1 MITPLLDEPFDIHGP
16 LPTGTT
22 VLEASAG
29 TGKTWTIAALVTR
42 YVAEGVH
49 TLDELLVVTF
59 GRAASRELRERV
71 REQLVA
77 CVEALDDPD
86 AIPTDPLLATLIAVD
101 PVERVARAR
110 RVRDALAAF
119 DEATIAT
126 IHQFCH
132 QVLRGLGIAGDTDA
146 GATLVEDVDDL
157 LMEVVDDL
165 YLRGFARQQGP
176 AEFSL
181 ADARRIA
188 RTVAGDPSAHLVP
201 TNPKPGSAA
210 ARKVGFAHAVR
221 AELARRKRRLGLLT
235 YDDLLSQVADAL
247 RDEDGPARQ
256 RLRRQWKVVLI
267 DEFQDTDPVQWE
279 VFDRAFRGHAAMV
292 LIGDPKQAIYAF
304 RGGDVTTYLQAART
318 AGVRRTLGTNW
329 RSDAPLVE
337 SLGHFLSGA
346 ALGDPDILVHPVVA
360 SHTESRLV
368 GAPDPAPFRIRL
380 LGTDQVSRSQLTR
393 DDAIRTAAYRE
404 RAAQDAAHD
413 IARLLNSAATYDDS
427 GHVRPIEPSDIAVL
441 ASRNDH
447 LALMQQQLRDVGVP
461 AVLTGAGSVFRTR
474 AAQSWR
480 TLLEALDQ
488 PHRSPRVRAAALTP
502 FVGKTAAQLDAD
514 PEGVTEEV
522 TEKLRRLALVYEH
535 RGIAAVFE
543 ICNIDGLPAR
553 VLAEIGGER
562 ELTDLRHIA
571 EALHAVSMDR
581 ASGLPALLA
590 WLREQAE
597 QDRPASGDARA
608 RRLDSDAQA
617 VQLLTIHG
625 SKGLEFPVVYLPFVA
640 DRWVSE
646 DDNPLFHAPGEPPQR
661 SIYVGRPDKE
671 TGALARREDAG
682 ESLRLLYVALTRAK
696 SQVVAWWGPSYNTP
710 DSAIHRMLIDRD
722 PAAPTAAGV
731 VADSRGQ
738 RTSEQAAALL
748 QRWTDVGGP
757 QWEKVTKAGA
767 DPVRSAVAATN
778 LAIRRFTRVIDE
790 DWRRTSYSALSRV
803 LETMPTDGVS
813 SEPDA
818 DVKTDETILEIGL
831 SSGEERAAQADQV
844 VNQAGRVPE
853 ERAAQADRVVG
864 EERAHVSR
872 SDRGPL
878 DGPSPMAELPVGATF
893 GSLVHA
899 VLETADATASDL
911 TAELTDRV
919 REQLVLWPVNV
930 DIATL
935 VEALVAVY
943 DTLSGHW
950 PTRSPC
956 ARWVE
961 TSWQSWTLSCRW
973 ARGTAPSACV
983 WASWPPYSVGI
994 CRPVIRCSRML
1005 ICSTTR
1011 SWVGRCC
1018 VVTSPG
1024 RSMWCCAS
1032 VSATW
1037 LLTTRPTGSVR
1048 PTNPCCSLPT
1058 DPSRSRPQWGT
1069 PTIHCR
1075 HCCMPRRCTAT
1086 CAGGC
1091 PTMTRSDTSV
1101 ACSTSTCEVWRA
1113 RNPLWW
1119 TAIRPVSSP
1128 GVHRQRWSLSCPTC
1142 STEKAVRD
1150 DDR

>member
-1 MITPLLDEPFDIHGP
+1 MRNDNAVPIADEPFDIHGP

-101 PVERVARAR
+101 PAERVARAR

-165 YLRGFARQQGP
+165 YLRGFARQQSP

-188 RTVAGDPSAHLVP
+188 RTVAGDPSARLVP
-201 TNPKPGSAA
+201 TNPKPGSAE

-221 AELARRKRRLGLLT
+221 GELARRKRRLGLLT

-247 RDEDGPARQ
+247 RDEDGPARE

-337 SLGHFLSGA
+337 SLGRFLTGA
-346 ALGDPDILVHPVVA
+346 ALGDPGILVHAVTA

-380 LGTDQVSRSQLTR
+380 LGADQVKKSQLTR

-427 GHVRPIEPSDIAVL
+427 GKVRPVEPSDIAVL

-447 LALMQQQLRDVGVP
+447 LALMQQQLRNVGVP

-480 TLLEALDQ
+480 ILLEALDQ

-514 PEGVTEEV
+514 PEHITEEV
-522 TEKLRRLALVYEH
+522 TEKLRRLAFVYEH

-590 WLREQAE
+590 WLQEQAE

-625 SKGLEFPVVYLPFVA
+625 SKGLEFPIVYLPFVA
-640 DRWVSE
+640 DRWVSD
-646 DDNPLFHAPGEPPQR
+646 DDNPLFHTPGEPPQR
-661 SIYVGRPDKE
+661 SIYVGRPDNE

-722 PAAPTAAGV
+722 PAAPTAGGV

-738 RTSEQAAALL
+738 RTAEQAAALL
-748 QRWTDVGGP
+748 QRWASVGGP
-757 QWEKVTKAGA
+757 QWEKITKAGA
-767 DPVRSAVAATN
+767 DPIRSAATATD

-803 LETMPTDGVS
+803 LETLPTEAPADGVS

-818 DVKTDETILEIGL
+818 DVKTDENVSWSSVARDERRIETKRETAVL
-831 SSGEERAAQADQV
+831 SA
-844 VNQAGRVPE
+844 
-853 ERAAQADRVVG
+853 
-864 EERAHVSR
+864 
-872 SDRGPL
+872 
-878 DGPSPMAELPVGATF
+878 PSPMAELPVGATF

-899 VLETADATASDL
+899 VLETADATAPDL
-911 TAELTDRV
+911 AAELTERV
-919 REQLVLWPVNV
+919 REQLVLWPVDV
-930 DIATL
+930 EIATL

-943 DTLSGHW
+943 DTPLGPLADSI
-950 PTRSPC
+950 
-956 ARWVE
+956 
-961 TSWQSWTLSCRW
+961 TLR
-973 ARGTAPSACV
+973 A
-983 WASWPPYSVGI
+983 
-994 CRPVIRCSRML
+994 
-1005 ICSTTR
+1005 
-1011 SWVGRCC
+1011 VGRDKLAELDFELPLGAQDGTERVRLGQLAAILRRHLPAGDPLLPYADLLDHEELGGQVLRGYLTGSID
-1018 VVTSPG
+1018 VVLRVGERYLVADYKTNWLGP
-1024 RSMWCCAS
+1024 ADEPLLL
-1032 VSATW
+1032 SAYGPEPLAAAMGHSDYPLQA
-1037 LLTTRPTGSVR
+1037 LLYAATLHRYLRWRLPDYDPERHLGGVLYLYLRGMAGPETPVVEGNPTGVFSWSP
-1048 PTNPCCSLPT
+1048 PTALVLELSDLL
-1058 DPSRSRPQWGT
+1058 DGE
-1069 PTIHCR
+1069 
-1075 HCCMPRRCTAT
+1075 
-1086 CAGGC
+1086 GG
-1091 PTMTRSDTSV
+1091 
-1101 ACSTSTCEVWRA
+1101 A
-1113 RNPLWW
+1113 
-1119 TAIRPVSSP
+1119 
-1128 GVHRQRWSLSCPTC
+1128 
-1142 STEKAVRD
+1142 
-1150 DDR
+1150 